1 MFTGLIEAVGEVA
14 EITPTAAGFRLRI
27 ATTLDGGLT
36 PGDSLAVNGVCL
48 TVVSASAGAG
58 VAMDVSPETAR
69 ITTMGMVTRGTKVN
83 LERSL
88 SAGAR
93 LGGHFVQGH
102 VDATGTL
109 ESIQPQGDSYW
120 LAIRYPASLGRYI
133 VRKGSIAVDGIS
145 LTVADLDDERFGVQI
160 IPFTWQHT
168 HLHGVAAGTPV
179 NLESDILGKYVVRA
193 LEAGLGESRKHPMA
207 AGTENGAARS

>member
-1 MFTGLIEAVGEVA
+1 MFTGLIESVGEVA
-14 EITPTAAGFRLRI
+14 DVTPTAAGVRLRI

-36 PGDSLAVNGVCL
+36 LGESLAVNGVCL
-48 TVVSASAGAG
+48 TVVSAAAGAG
-58 VAMDVSPETAR
+58 VEMDVSPETAR
-69 ITTMGMVTRGTKVN
+69 ITTMGAIARGTLVN

-102 VDATGTL
+102 VDATGVL
-109 ESIQPQGDSYW
+109 ETIQPQGESYW
-120 LAIRYPASLGRYI
+120 LSIRYPSSLASYI

-160 IPFTWQHT
+160 VPFTWRHT
-168 HLHGVAAGTPV
+168 RLHAVAPGTTV

-193 LEAGLGESRKHPMA
+193 LEAERGMTARKA
-207 AGTENGAARS
+207 

>member
-1 MFTGLIEAVGEVA
+1 MFTGLIEATGEVA
-14 EITPTAAGFRLRI
+14 GVAPSAAGSRLRI
-27 ATTLDGGLT
+27 ATTLDGALT

-48 TVVSASAGAG
+48 TVVTAAAGAG
-58 VAMDVSPETAR
+58 IEMDVSPVTAR
-69 ITTMGMVTRGTKVN
+69 ITTMGVVKPGTVLN

-102 VDATGTL
+102 VDATGVL
-109 ESIQPQGDSYW
+109 ESIEPQGESYW
-120 LAIRYPASLGRYI
+120 LTVSYPAELARYL
-133 VRKGSIAVDGIS
+133 VKKGSVAVDGIS
-145 LTVADLDDERFGVQI
+145 LTVADLHDTRFAVQI

-168 HLHGVAAGTPV
+168 NLCTLPAGTPV

-193 LEAGLGESRKHPMA
+193 LEAGLGGQAA
-207 AGTENGAARS
+207 AGRESKAVIP